1 MRISD
6 WSSDVCSS
14 DRLIARHDQ
23 QQRVGVG
30 LCDRKRDRGGG
41 VARYRL
47 DEQRFL
53 TVAHLLAHHR
63 DMAVTAQDDGRQE
76 IGAGGVRST
85 VWRNRLCWPWSSR
98 NCLARVDWQ
107 RVV

>member
-63 DMAVTAQDDGRQE
+63 DMAVTAQDDGRKE
-76 IGAGGVRST
+76 IGAGGGEFDGLAEQDVLERKRT
-85 VWRNRLCWPWSSR
+85 RLNSSP
-98 NCLARVDWQ
+98 
-107 RVV
+107 